1 MGAQQQN
8 RSKLKRLAASAGQ
21 QGSHSSGVT
30 FTEASG
36 GVLSAQSSSDAAAP
50 QMGRIAHDFN
60 NVLTLVLG
68 YGENLLKALPKGHPG
83 RSLAEEICR
92 AARDGER
99 LTLELMS
106 LAQSGRASGTADLSA
121 K

>member
-21 QGSHSSGVT
+21 QGPGPAGSTLAEISTDSFSNQPG
-30 FTEASG
+30 S
-36 GVLSAQSSSDAAAP
+36 AAAVRI
-50 QMGRIAHDFN
+50 GRIAHDFN

-68 YGENLLKALPKGHPG
+68 YGENLLRALPKDHRG
-83 RSLAEEICR
+83 RSFAEEICR

-106 LAQSGRASGTADLSA
+106 LAQSGPNGDADSA
-121 K
+121 PK

>member
-1 MGAQQQN
+1 MSAQQQN

-21 QGSHSSGVT
+21 QGSHSSDAT

-36 GVLSAQSSSDAAAP
+36 DSFSTQPIGGAAL
-50 QMGRIAHDFN
+50 QIGRIAHDFN

-83 RSLAEEICR
+83 RSFAEEICR
-92 AARDGER
+92 AAKNGER
-99 LTLELMS
+99 LSVELMS
-106 LAQSGRASGTADLSA
+106 MAQSGRSENSDPTA

>member
-1 MGAQQQN
+1 MSAQQQN
-8 RSKLKRLAASAGQ
+8 RGKLKSLAASAGQ
-21 QGSHSSGVT
+21 QRSNSSDPI

-36 GVLSAQSSSDAAAP
+36 ASFPIPPNGSAVALQIE
-50 QMGRIAHDFN
+50 RIAHDFN

-83 RSLAEEICR
+83 RSFAEEICR
-92 AARDGER
+92 AAKDGER
-99 LTLELMS
+99 LSVELMS
-106 LAQSGRASGTADLSA
+106 LAQSDRTEKSRSVA